1 MNNKDNKDY
10 YLPISSYD
18 DYLQNLKYYMEYG
31 IITYYSNFK
40 KQDDFGNE
48 ALFRYVYENKL
59 KDNQEQIEK
68 ISKKK
73 FTTVLK
79 NIRKLVKMDNN
90 LVVASN
96 SPSGI
101 VYTINYS
108 TEPHGYYVTIH
119 HEILKYLL
127 DTSNEDALKLYVFMC
142 YRCKKGE
149 TKLTLKE
156 MANAI
161 GLSPNSKDNL
171 QKITNITMSFDDNLI
186 KKRYVYETVY
196 DEDTNKFKTKKFC
209 YYTIMT
215 YEQFKDRNDKQKSD

>member
-1 MNNKDNKDY
+1 
-10 YLPISSYD
+10 
-18 DYLQNLKYYMEYG
+18 MEYG

-79 NIRKLVKMDNN
+79 NIRKLVKMDNS

-96 SPSGI
+96 SPKGI

-108 TEPHGYYVTIH
+108 TEPHGYYITIH

-127 DTSNEDALKLYVFMC
+127 DTSNEDALKLYVYMC

-149 TKLTLKE
+149 TRLTLKE
-156 MANAI
+156 MATAI
-161 GLSPNSKDNL
+161 GLSPNSNDNL
-171 QKITNITMSFDDNLI
+171 QKITNITMSFDGNLI
-186 KKRYVYETVY
+186 NKKYEYETVY
-196 DEDTNKFKTKKFC
+196 DENTNKFKTKKLV
-209 YYTIMT
+209 
-215 YEQFKDRNDKQKSD
+215 

>member
-96 SPSGI
+96 SPNGI

-149 TKLTLKE
+149 TKITLKE

>member
-1 MNNKDNKDY
+1 MNKRDNKDY

-18 DYLQNLKYYMEYG
+18 DYLQNLKDYMEYG

-96 SPSGI
+96 SPNGI

-127 DTSNEDALKLYVFMC
+127 DTSNEDALKLYVFLC

-149 TKLTLKE
+149 TKITLKE

>member
-149 TKLTLKE
+149 TKITLKE

>member
-149 TKLTLKE
+149 TKITLKE
-156 MANAI
+156 MADAI

>member
-48 ALFRYVYENKL
+48 TLFRYVYENKL

-149 TKLTLKE
+149 TKITLKE
-156 MANAI
+156 MADAI

-215 YEQFKDRNDKQKSD
+215 YEQFKDRNDKQKSN

>member
-108 TEPHGYYVTIH
+108 TEPHGYYITIH

>member
-1 MNNKDNKDY
+1 M
-10 YLPISSYD
+10 
-18 DYLQNLKYYMEYG
+18 
-31 IITYYSNFK
+31 
-40 KQDDFGNE
+40 
-48 ALFRYVYENKL
+48 
-59 KDNQEQIEK
+59 
-68 ISKKK
+68 
-73 FTTVLK
+73 
-79 NIRKLVKMDNN
+79 
-90 LVVASN
+90 
-96 SPSGI
+96 
-101 VYTINYS
+101 
-108 TEPHGYYVTIH
+108 
-119 HEILKYLL
+119 
-127 DTSNEDALKLYVFMC
+127 FMC

>member
-73 FTTVLK
+73 FATVLK
-79 NIRKLVKMDNN
+79 NIRKIVKMDNN

-96 SPSGI
+96 SPNGI

-149 TKLTLKE
+149 TKITLKE

-215 YEQFKDRNDKQKSD
+215 YEQFKDRNDKQKSN

>member
-96 SPSGI
+96 SPNGI

-149 TKLTLKE
+149 TKITLKE
-156 MANAI
+156 MADAI

>member
-1 MNNKDNKDY
+1 MNKKDNKDY

-73 FTTVLK
+73 FATVLK

-96 SPSGI
+96 SPNGI

-171 QKITNITMSFDDNLI
+171 QKITNITMSLDDNLI

-215 YEQFKDRNDKQKSD
+215 YEQFKDRNDKQKSN

>member
-31 IITYYSNFK
+31 IITYYSIFN

-149 TKLTLKE
+149 TKITLKE

-215 YEQFKDRNDKQKSD
+215 YEQFKDRNSKQKSE

>member
-73 FTTVLK
+73 FATVLK

-96 SPSGI
+96 SPNGI

-215 YEQFKDRNDKQKSD
+215 YEQFKDRNSKQKSE